1 MCVILW
7 QLFTFVF
14 SIKYCIVT
22 IMDKFQWY
30 IFKTGDYPDHF
41 SHYFCYWIAPFAAA
55 IFASALYVIYAGG
68 YLFGMTLPL
77 GPVKGGAKKVSDS
90 KKRS

>member
-1 MCVILW
+1 
-7 QLFTFVF
+7 
-14 SIKYCIVT
+14 
-22 IMDKFQWY
+22 MDKFQWY

-77 GPVKGGAKKVSDS
+77 GPVKDGAKKVSDS